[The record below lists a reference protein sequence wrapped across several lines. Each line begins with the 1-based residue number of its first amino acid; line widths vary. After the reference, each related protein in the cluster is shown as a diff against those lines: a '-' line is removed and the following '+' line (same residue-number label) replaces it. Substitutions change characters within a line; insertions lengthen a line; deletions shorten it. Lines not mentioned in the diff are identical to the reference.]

1 VRSLVDQLLG
11 FPYDSDYTV
20 PRRIICRYA
29 AQPSDRWGLR
39 LLVGFCSAD
48 DPEAGACVLVTFPF
62 FFLIGGQLVQDKS
75 IVHGRHAWHHTTDTK
90 SPSPDF
96 ILLLFSSIGIP

>member
-1 VRSLVDQLLG
+1 MYFGNLPLFL
-11 FPYDSDYTV
+11 
-20 PRRIICRYA
+20 
-29 AQPSDRWGLR
+29 
-39 LLVGFCSAD
+39 
-48 DPEAGACVLVTFPF
+48 
-62 FFLIGGQLVQDKS
+62 LIGGQLVEDKS